1 MVGIVHGEVGP
12 RESLPLLVE
21 RRLLHQSVAQF
32 TDFSGTTDRMV
43 ARVEHLEFEGRALLE
58 SLPQIFP
65 SNEQLVGQPQFGSFS
80 PCVLEQ
86 ILIAHDCDTTKL
98 VP

>member
-43 ARVEHLEFEGRALLE
+43 ARVEHLELERCALLE
-58 SLPQIFP
+58 RDAKSL
-65 SNEQLVGQPQFGSFS
+65 GQPQFGSFS